1 MSQDRSKLRWNGWG
15 WAAHKDDIAEREDIW
30 RWLAAELGMPA
41 LLATPARPL
50 EELTLPAGRLSPQ
63 DRAELETIVGADQV
77 RDSAY
82 ERAFHALGRSYHDL
96 LRLRAGDL
104 SSAPD
109 AVVYPRSTD
118 EVLQVLALANKKHIA
133 VLPYGGGSGAVGWS
147 NCKRGDYEAVIAID
161 LSDMDRVT
169 AIDPISSTATVEAG
183 IYGPALE
190 NALKAKGL
198 TLGHFPQSFEFSTL
212 GGWIVQRGAGQA
224 ASRYGRADD
233 WLLSA
238 KLATPLGLVATGDF
252 PTSAAG
258 PQLKDI
264 VTGSEGVFGI
274 VSEAVL
280 RVRPLPQVCDYR
292 GTLFRDFRG
301 GLEAMR
307 LALQTECAVSVLQ
320 LSDAE
325 ETRFLRAYDGVG
337 TIPNLLQ
344 RLGDAYRKLRGFS
357 GKACL
362 MIAGFEG
369 ETRSVALAR
378 KRFSAIAARRGM
390 PAGSGAGENWRKSRY
405 RLPYLR
411 DVLLERGVGVEILE
425 TAASWSKLEQLH
437 AAVHMAIEDAVR
449 ETVPREGARGVVMCR
464 AGHATT
470 NGASLT
476 FTIVFPRR
484 LEGEIAQWQKI
495 KTAASEAIVAHGG
508 TISHHHGIGRDHL
521 PWMEQEKGTLGLEV
535 LRGIKKALD
544 PEGIMNPG
552 KLLP

>member
-15 WAAHKDDIAEREDIW
+15 WAAHKDDIAGREDIW

-63 DRAELETIVGADQV
+63 DRSGLETIVGADQV
-77 RDSAY
+77 RDGAF

-96 LRLRAGDL
+96 LRLRSGDL

-109 AVVYPRSTD
+109 AAIYPRSTD
-118 EVLQVLALANKKHIA
+118 EVLQVLALANKRHIA
-133 VLPYGGGSGAVGWS
+133 VLPFGGGSGAVGWS
-147 NCKRGDYEAVIAID
+147 NCKRGDYEAAVAVDLTDMDRVIAID
-161 LSDMDRVT
+161 PVSC
-169 AIDPISSTATVEAG
+169 TATVEAG

-224 ASRYGRADD
+224 ASRYGRAGD

-238 KLATPLGLVATGDF
+238 KLATPLGLVATGEF
-252 PTSAAG
+252 PASAAG

-274 VSEAVL
+274 VTEAVL
-280 RVRPLPQVCDYR
+280 RVRPLPQICDYR
-292 GTLFRDFRG
+292 GYLFRDFRS

-307 LALQTECAVSVLQ
+307 QAMQAECAVSVLQ
-320 LSDAE
+320 LCDAE
-325 ETRFLRAYDGVG
+325 ETRFFRAYDGVG
-337 TIPNLLQ
+337 AIPNLLQ

-357 GKACL
+357 AACL
-362 MIAGFEG
+362 LIAGFEG
-369 ETRSVALAR
+369 EARNVALSR
-378 KRFSAIAARRGM
+378 KHFAAIAAQHGM

-405 RLPYLR
+405 RLPTLR
-411 DVLLERGVGVEILE
+411 DGLLERGVGVEILE

-437 AAVHMAIEDAVR
+437 AALCAAIEDAVR
-449 ETVPREGARGVVMCR
+449 ETVPREGARAVVMCR
-464 AGHATT
+464 AGHATA

-495 KTAASEAIVAHGG
+495 KTAASAAIVAHGG

-521 PWMEQEKGTLGLEV
+521 PWMEQEKGPLGLQV
-535 LRGIKKALD
+535 LRGIKNTLD